1 MAGDVYE
8 GAELVATLELTVDHA
23 GYHVALIEAQPVPTG
38 KRKAV
43 EPWATTRGLESQREA
58 KTAGL
63 SLAASFVRAR
73 NLHRWGITWK
83 ALP

>member
-1 MAGDVYE
+1 M
-8 GAELVATLELTVDHA
+8 ATLELTVDHA
-23 GYHVALIEAQPVPTG
+23 GYHVALIETQPPTG